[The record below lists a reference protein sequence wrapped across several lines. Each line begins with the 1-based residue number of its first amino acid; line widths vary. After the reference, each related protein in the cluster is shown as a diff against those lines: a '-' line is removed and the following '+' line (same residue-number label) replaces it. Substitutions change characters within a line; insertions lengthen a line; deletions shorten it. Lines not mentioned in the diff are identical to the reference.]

1 MNRFLKS
8 LNVYRGENG
17 AQCEYA
23 SLSLYIYVCMH
34 ACVMGLCLR
43 TQSTQRNIPH
53 VKHTTDT
60 IPITWPYVHDSITW
74 HLLRNVC
81 VWSAGGVI
89 TLFVVDNTMFVQ
101 QLVSY
106 IVSLSC
112 RLYICAKVKL

>member
-1 MNRFLKS
+1 MNGFLKA

-17 AQCEYA
+17 VVCECKP
-23 SLSLYIYVCMH
+23 LSLYMGVCMH
-34 ACVMGLCLR
+34 VSWACVYAGY
-43 TQSTQRNIPH
+43 T
-53 VKHTTDT
+53 VKHTTCYTSTDT
-60 IPITWPYVHDSITW
+60 IPITCPYVHYSITW

-106 IVSLSC
+106 IMSLSC